1 MKKLIFI
8 LVAAATLITTGCEDW
23 LAVNDSPN
31 NPTEVP
37 ADLVLPSAESALATR
52 LGGNMFNYSGFFA
65 QYWSQAPE
73 ANQYNAIDEYEIKNE
88 FLNNDY
94 AILYSD
100 ALVDLEYVRDEAEA
114 AEDWGNYLAA
124 TVLRA
129 YTYQVLVDIMGKAP
143 FSEAFKGSEIP
154 MPKWDDGK
162 AIYQGLIEELNF
174 ALDQVSSNSAV
185 YTTDLIFNQEATA
198 AAQMKQWIGF
208 ANALKLKL
216 YMRSSYEN
224 SDNLQAIKDLVAAN
238 NFFSGDVTFG
248 DFSDESGKRNP
259 WYETNEIGLGTVN
272 NIATYPIITFL
283 RSKNDPRM
291 DVLYSE
297 APNAD
302 DYAGNM
308 PGWKSRP
315 GALTDDYS
323 APVIHATQP
332 VYLFT
337 QTELQLFIAEA
348 ELRFNN
354 NDAAA
359 EAAYQA
365 AIDANLELHE
375 LSEAGSDLY
384 GSGRPYE
391 WNSGATTEE
400 KLEQIMLQKWVSLC
414 MVNHVEAWTE
424 IRRTG
429 YPSVSSSEGEDIA
442 DNPGIYT
449 PGELIVPVVNSL
461 GDNMIQRV
469 PFPEDASTL
478 NENTPEQVGNATKIW
493 WDKK

>member
-1 MKKLIFI
+1 MH
-8 LVAAATLITTGCEDW
+8 
-23 LAVNDSPN
+23 
-31 NPTEVP
+31 
-37 ADLVLPSAESALATR
+37 LPS
-52 LGGNMFNYSGFFA
+52 
-65 QYWSQAPE
+65 
-73 ANQYNAIDEYEIKNE
+73 
-88 FLNNDY
+88 
-94 AILYSD
+94 SD
-100 ALVDLEYVRDEAEA
+100 PA
-114 AEDWGNYLAA
+114 
-124 TVLRA
+124 
-129 YTYQVLVDIMGKAP
+129 
-143 FSEAFKGSEIP
+143 
-154 MPKWDDGK
+154 
-162 AIYQGLIEELNF
+162 
-174 ALDQVSSNSAV
+174 
-185 YTTDLIFNQEATA
+185 
-198 AAQMKQWIGF
+198 
-208 ANALKLKL
+208 
-216 YMRSSYEN
+216 
-224 SDNLQAIKDLVAAN
+224 
-238 NFFSGDVTFG
+238 
-248 DFSDESGKRNP
+248 
-259 WYETNEIGLGTVN
+259 
-272 NIATYPIITFL
+272 
-283 RSKNDPRM
+283 
-291 DVLYSE
+291 
-297 APNAD
+297 NAD
-302 DYAGNM
+302 DYEPSC

-429 YPSVSSSEGEDIA
+429 YPSVSSSDGEDIA

-449 PGELIVPVVNSL
+449 PGQLIVPVVNSL